1 VNVLVYIGLLIVSFV
16 ILAKSADVFVDS
28 SVGIAET
35 LRVPKIIIGI
45 VLMGFATTAPEFA
58 VSVQSAYL
66 GHPEIA
72 LGNAVGSVICD
83 DGLALALAAIVAP
96 APILVNS
103 RVLKTTGIFLVSIYF
118 LAYVMAWNGT
128 FGRPEGMVLVFLL
141 AGYICFI
148 IIVEIRRR
156 RKEST
161 SQLPGGRKDGAPAA
175 GNPEKSLGRRFLY
188 FSLSLAGIIL
198 ASRLV
203 LWSSINFARYF
214 NIPEVIIGLT
224 AIAIGTSLPEI
235 VTCIVAAKKGE
246 GEIAVGDILG
256 ADILNVLWIIGVSS
270 VVNPMH
276 VSTRI
281 INFMFPWM
289 LLIVGT
295 MLVSMRIGYRL
306 GKTKGSVLLSLYA
319 IYLFTTIKV
328 FY

>member
-1 VNVLVYIGLLIVSFV
+1 MNLLVYTGLLIVSFV

-28 SVGIAET
+28 SVGIAEA

-96 APILVNS
+96 APILINS
-103 RVLKTTGIFLVSIYF
+103 RVLKTTGIFLVLIYI
-118 LAYVMAWNGT
+118 LAYLMAWNGT

-141 AGYICFI
+141 AGYILFV
-148 IIVEIRRR
+148 IIVEVRR
-156 RKEST
+156 RKAGST
-161 SQLPGGRKDGAPAA
+161 LHLPGEQKDEAPAA
-175 GNPEKSLGRRFLY
+175 GNPTRSLGRQFLY
-188 FSLSLAGIIL
+188 FSLGLAGIIIS
-198 ASRLV
+198 SRLV
-203 LWSSINFARYF
+203 LWSSINFARYL

-235 VTCIVAAKKGE
+235 VTCVVAAKKGE

-295 MLVSMRIGYRL
+295 MLVSMRIGYRM
-306 GKTKGSVLLSLYA
+306 GKTKGIVLLALYA